1 MAGVLG
7 RYPQILYAPL
17 EIKGDAEVHALSR
30 CQMVLTEARRRAQ
43 TEFEEVMEQTG
54 LDMDTARERLE
65 AIPETASA
73 AWRVPHC
80 GATGTAANMLLHLA
94 GTRYRRAV
102 APVAKPA
109 PRPEPLEP
117 AISIPVSFDYGG
129 MCAPCI
135 PCRPCVPEPRPSS

>member
-1 MAGVLG
+1 M
-7 RYPQILYAPL
+7 
-17 EIKGDAEVHALSR
+17 HALSR

-43 TEFEEVMEQTG
+43 TEFEEVMAQTG
-54 LDMDTARERLE
+54 LDLDTARERLE

-73 AWRVPHC
+73 GWRVPHC

-94 GTRYRRAV
+94 GTRYRHATT
-102 APVAKPA
+102 AVAKPA
-109 PRPEPLEP
+109 PTPTPLEP
-117 AISIPVSFDYGG
+117 AVSIPVSFDYGG